1 MKFIALQANQIF
13 GIKKGQIFEIDDN
26 EIDLGMNKIFLDTEM
41 FEEWIDETERIHK
54 GDFITFSGYWWNKS
68 HPTKNRLNIP
78 NRMEKM
84 NGTIIEISS
93 ITTNNNPHSKAW
105 NIEICGSDGNTY
117 YTRINTLNKTKLENG
132 MNIIDTYSGKTH
144 LCHIAKISYNEMYWF
159 INSDGKACSDIKGRK
174 PQREQWLKASH
185 NFWSTSDEANQYKT
199 KILCGM

>member
-68 HPTKNRLNIP
+68 HPTKNRLNMP

-93 ITTNNNPHSKAW
+93 ITTNTTPHSKAW

-117 YTRINTLNKTKLENG
+117 CTRINTLNRTKLENG
-132 MNIIDTYSGKTH
+132 ANIIDTYSGKTNP
-144 LCHIAKISYNEMYWF
+144 CRSAKISYNEIYWF